1 MSRRLKLVCRQPST
15 LLPNLCVPF
24 VKNVALEAAA
34 AVKEPEEASSEQP
47 PEHRTPPPSQRSH

>member
-1 MSRRLKLVCRQPST
+1 MSRKLKLVFRQPT